1 MREDA
6 LSFIYFELWDQEA
19 APMWRVGLNQEVYE
33 RVRVLSKS
41 PSAQEKEAALKALAQ
56 LDLLKQKSN

>member
-19 APMWRVGLNQEVYE
+19 APMWRVGLNQEVNE